1 MFIIPSI
8 FNRIYNATGW
18 NAVPSL
24 SRPDTQNY
32 EPWILSTWSL
42 SFFYQQPFKL
52 KTRTR
57 SESLLNFGC
66 LSVFCVRMD
75 DNPQSLCLKQHDRS
89 FKQCVHGITW
99 EAWIHSTDIQIL
111 NHLIISALWLGL
123 QASSVVL
130 KVPHWTDHLR
140 SFNAYFYCKKI
151 FFFKNSSMLFLLLL
165 FLMCTFC
172 IGF

>member
-1 MFIIPSI
+1 MKCSSKPVKAWYSELWTLNSCHMISFI
-8 FNRIYNATGW
+8 
-18 NAVPSL
+18 L
-24 SRPDTQNY
+24 
-32 EPWILSTWSL
+32 LSTTLQIKNKNKIW
-42 SFFYQQPFKL
+42 
-52 KTRTR
+52 
-57 SESLLNFGC
+57 NFGC

-151 FFFKNSSMLFLLLL
+151 VFFKNSSMLFLLLL

>member
-1 MFIIPSI
+1 MKCSSKPVKAWYSELWTLNSCHMISFI
-8 FNRIYNATGW
+8 F
-18 NAVPSL
+18 
-24 SRPDTQNY
+24 
-32 EPWILSTWSL
+32 LSTTLQIKNKNKIWKSTKL
-42 SFFYQQPFKL
+42 WMLICILCQDGWQPPVTVP
-52 KTRTR
+52 KTAW
-57 SESLLNFGC
+57 
-66 LSVFCVRMD
+66 
-75 DNPQSLCLKQHDRS
+75 PQFQAMCA
-89 FKQCVHGITW
+89 W